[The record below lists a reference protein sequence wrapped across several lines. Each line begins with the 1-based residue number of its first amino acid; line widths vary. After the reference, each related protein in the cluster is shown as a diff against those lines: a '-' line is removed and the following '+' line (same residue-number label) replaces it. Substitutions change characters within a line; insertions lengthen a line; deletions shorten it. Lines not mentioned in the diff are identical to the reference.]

1 MKKIR
6 FILIAVIGLMCV
18 ACDKHI
24 EMPDLTLKTGHVLCT
39 DGSLLPYS
47 EYSKSKR
54 RAIAV
59 VFHINHNQDVQG
71 DGYAVYLNDIYP
83 SEFADT
89 LGIKQG
95 TSCSITAHDGNENT
109 YALLNTA
116 KAASPLAESVFAMW
130 QYGQSAYI
138 PSVEQMRLLYSAKS
152 TINPILEQLGGEPL
166 PDEADDC
173 WYWTSTEVDGQDSHK
188 AWLYS
193 LGSGA
198 MQETPKLQAHRSR
211 PIVTLNK

>member
-1 MKKIR
+1 MRKIH
-6 FILIAVIGLMCV
+6 FILVAVIGLMCV

-47 EYSKSKR
+47 EYSNSKR

-83 SEFADT
+83 NEFADS

-95 TSCSITAHDGNENT
+95 TSCSVTAHDGNENT

-116 KAASPLAESVFAMW
+116 KAVSPLAESVFVKPVSLEM
-130 QYGQSAYI
+130 
-138 PSVEQMRLLYSAKS
+138 LLIRSFLF
-152 TINPILEQLGGEPL
+152 TGGLPL
-166 PDEADDC
+166 
-173 WYWTSTEVDGQDSHK
+173 
-188 AWLYS
+188 
-193 LGSGA
+193 
-198 MQETPKLQAHRSR
+198 
-211 PIVTLNK
+211 I

>member
-1 MKKIR
+1 MKKIH

-71 DGYAVYLNDIYP
+71 DGYAVYLNDIY
-83 SEFADT
+83 
-89 LGIKQG
+89 Q
-95 TSCSITAHDGNENT
+95 
-109 YALLNTA
+109 
-116 KAASPLAESVFAMW
+116 ASL
-130 QYGQSAYI
+130 
-138 PSVEQMRLLYSAKS
+138 
-152 TINPILEQLGGEPL
+152 PILWVLSKGHRV
-166 PDEADDC
+166 A
-173 WYWTSTEVDGQDSHK
+173 
-188 AWLYS
+188 
-193 LGSGA
+193 
-198 MQETPKLQAHRSR
+198 LQPMMVMRI
-211 PIVTLNK
+211 PTLFSIQQRLHHL